1 MYKPI
6 NMKRSSKFGSNYW
19 EVYSP
24 KLKRNVR
31 LFSDLEYENWL
42 FIETNPKIISF
53 CEQPLEI
60 KGYVDGKLKKSI
72 FDMWVLYDDD
82 TEEFQEVKYQ
92 AQLIDINSRS
102 SKQIQLQKQW
112 CIENNYSYI
121 VRTDSEIRKNKVYL
135 DTLKQVISEVR
146 NSNSINNNHIDKVL
160 NLIRLKKISLKDLIQ
175 ITGFSYAYIVN
186 IVCILIYNGLCEI
199 LNKDI
204 SICFETEVMFN
215 AEI

>member
-6 NMKRSSKFGSNYW
+6 DMKRSAKFGSNYW

-24 KLKRNVR
+24 KIKRNVR
-31 LFSDLEYENWL
+31 LFSDLEYENWIL
-42 FIETNPKIISF
+42 IETNPKIISF

-72 FDMWVLYDDD
+72 FDMWVLYDDY

-92 AQLIDINSRS
+92 SQLIDINSRS

-112 CIENNYSYI
+112 CVENKYSYI
-121 VRTDSEIRKNKVYL
+121 VRTDTEIRKNKVYL
-135 DTLKQVISEVR
+135 DTLKQVIGEVR

-160 NLIRLKKISLKDLIQ
+160 NLIRLNKTSLKDLIQ
-175 ITGFSYAYIVN
+175 ITDFSYTYIVN

-204 SICFETEVMFN
+204 SICLETEVMLN
-215 AEI
+215 AKI